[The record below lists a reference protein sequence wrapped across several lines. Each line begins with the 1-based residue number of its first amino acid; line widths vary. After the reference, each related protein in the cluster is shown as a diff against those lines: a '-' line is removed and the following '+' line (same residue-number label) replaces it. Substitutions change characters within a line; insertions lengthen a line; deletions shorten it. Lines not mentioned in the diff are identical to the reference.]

1 MRKSDKWIGIAVG
14 LVLGGALV
22 ASGIM
27 QPIIPQLVPVANKRG
42 TSNVFQLAL
51 NNSAAAAG
59 TAFCDDGSGNVTTV
73 GCSGG
78 GGGAAGATLFS
89 STANAGP
96 SNSAAET
103 SLIGTVVG
111 SKTIP
116 GATFTNGAVL
126 EARSQ
131 GFFSLPA
138 VSDSLTLKAKCGSTV
153 IGSATLTP
161 GAGLLTNG
169 TFRFWLMIT
178 ARGTGAGGAF
188 STNGIIL
195 MSGSALIP
203 TVTKVLN
210 ASPVAFDFTTSC
222 VFDMTAQWGAA
233 QVGELMTGTEAAAWI
248 PGAPVINVAG
258 LVGAIAGE
266 GNGTK
271 VQLFTGADPATD
283 DCAKFDVNHN
293 LVTAGAACGAGG
305 GSVTT
310 APPYVTISGATF
322 GPLLA
327 VTTPPSTGWTQ
338 INFGGTSV
346 SSVNGSYA
354 FAWDNGG
361 TNIRGLQRALPAAS
375 NYTVTACQYGTQ
387 TAASLGNLGFGLQ
400 NSGTTALVF
409 AYFVVN
415 SGTGF
420 TYQTWGNPTGSGI
433 GNYVSSFP
441 FDPYP
446 MVCLR
451 FKDDGA
457 NRILSVSPDGVTFA
471 QVDSHARTDFVTP
484 DSVLVGIET
493 PGTSNVGISTFISY
507 TATTP

>member
-78 GGGAAGATLFS
+78 GGGA
-89 STANAGP
+89 
-96 SNSAAET
+96 
-103 SLIGTVVG
+103 
-111 SKTIP
+111 
-116 GATFTNGAVL
+116 
-126 EARSQ
+126 
-131 GFFSLPA
+131 
-138 VSDSLTLKAKCGSTV
+138 
-153 IGSATLTP
+153 
-161 GAGLLTNG
+161 
-169 TFRFWLMIT
+169 
-178 ARGTGAGGAF
+178 
-188 STNGIIL
+188 
-195 MSGSALIP
+195 
-203 TVTKVLN
+203 
-210 ASPVAFDFTTSC
+210 
-222 VFDMTAQWGAA
+222 
-233 QVGELMTGTEAAAWI
+233 
-248 PGAPVINVAG
+248 
-258 LVGAIAGE
+258 
-266 GNGTK
+266 
-271 VQLFTGADPATD
+271 
-283 DCAKFDVNHN
+283 
-293 LVTAGAACGAGG
+293 
-305 GSVTT
+305 VTT
-310 APPYVTISGATF
+310 ALPYVTISGATF